1 MRLSQLQIFFFAI
14 SMAVLPGTLPAAP
27 VYAVEMGDVDQHKLS
42 TADGH
47 VTIIVLARST
57 EVDRVRAVGDRVPD
71 SCIGNPTQR
80 FITLLT
86 FEQKHAKPAR
96 LLMNMLAR
104 RRLDAEAKR
113 LQPRYTAKKLT
124 GEPRHDVF
132 AVLDFDGTIA
142 AQLEVAPTVTFQ
154 VLVLGRSGELLA
166 RWNDVPSA
174 DELAVA
180 LR

>member
-14 SMAVLPGTLPAAP
+14 SIGLLPDTLGAPP
-27 VYAVEMGDVDQHKLS
+27 VYALEMSDVDQHKLS

-57 EVDRVRAVGDRVPD
+57 EVDRVRSVGDRVPE
-71 SCIGNPTQR
+71 SCIGSPTQR

-96 LLMNMLAR
+96 MLMNALAR
-104 RRLDAEAKR
+104 RRLDVEAKR
-113 LQPRYTAKKLT
+113 LQGRYTAKKLT
-124 GEPRHDVF
+124 SEPRHDVF

-142 AQLEVAPTVTFQ
+142 AQLEVAPTVIFQ

-166 RWNDVPSA
+166 RWNGVPPA
-174 DELAVA
+174 DELAA
-180 LR
+180 SLR

>member
-1 MRLSQLQIFFFAI
+1 MRLSQLQIFFLAT
-14 SMAVLPGTLPAAP
+14 SLAVWPATLRAAP
-27 VYAVEMGDVDQHKLS
+27 VYTVEMSDVDEHKLS

-57 EVDRVRAVGDRVPD
+57 EVDRVRTVGDRVPE
-71 SCIGNPTQR
+71 SCIGNPAQR

-96 LLMNMLAR
+96 MLMNVLAR

-142 AQLEVAPTVTFQ
+142 AQLEVAPSVTFQ
-154 VLVLGRSGELLA
+154 VMVLGRSGELLA
-166 RWNDVPSA
+166 RWNEVPPA
-174 DELAVA
+174 DELAEA